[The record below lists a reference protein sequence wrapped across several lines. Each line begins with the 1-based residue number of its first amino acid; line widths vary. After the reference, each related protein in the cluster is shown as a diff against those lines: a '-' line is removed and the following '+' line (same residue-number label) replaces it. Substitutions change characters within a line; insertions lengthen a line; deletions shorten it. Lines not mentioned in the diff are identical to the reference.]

1 MGAKLIAFFKK
12 ETILCVAGLL
22 AVLSMAW
29 IPPGGEYMGYINWQ
43 VLVLLFCLMSVM
55 GGLQAL
61 GIFKAIANTL
71 LHWANGLRQLTLLL
85 VMLCFSLPWW
95 SPMTLPSSHS
105 FLLPYCCCK
114 WQI

>member
-1 MGAKLIAFFKK
+1 MDP
-12 ETILCVAGLL
+12 AGWRICGL
-22 AVLSMAW
+22 
-29 IPPGGEYMGYINWQ
+29 YQRQ

-85 VMLCFSLPWW
+85 VLLCFFFAMVVTNDVALITFVPF
-95 SPMTLPSSHS
+95 TI
-105 FLLPYCCCK
+105 LLL
-114 WQI
+114 QMAD